1 MIGLTL
7 AWKKWTDLDRFTVGD
22 MYAIF
27 GKTFA
32 LSSAKFAE
40 YVRLQKLSDQSL
52 NALTGETR
60 DSLKSYRM
68 TKKYG
73 VVPAYMVRPGVGIP
87 GSLNY
92 LYGMARGFAFSK
104 SGKQFYYARP
114 RPFMKEAWEEWG
126 GKKQVRSYAEAV
138 KDSYIQKL
146 LSGASEIETIEV
158 KA

>member
-1 MIGLTL
+1 MIGMRL
-7 AWKKWTDLDRFTVGD
+7 AWKKWTDLDKFTVGD
-22 MYAIF
+22 IYAIF

-40 YVRLQKLSDQSL
+40 YVRDYKLSGQSL
-52 NALTGETR
+52 YEPTGETKE
-60 DSLKSYRM
+60 STKPYRM

-73 VVPAYMVRPGVGIP
+73 VVPAYLVRPGVGIP

-92 LYGMARGFAFSK
+92 LYGMARGFAVAK
-104 SGKQFYYARP
+104 SGKQFFYARP
-114 RPFMKEAWEEWG
+114 RPFIKEAWEEWG

-138 KDSYIQKL
+138 KDSVIQKL
-146 LSGASEIETIEV
+146 LSGAPEIETTEV